1 MQEKIPFALTA
12 VVFILIGILSFQNM
26 EAVSFQLFGAKNS
39 MPLACLLSSSFIL
52 GLIPGIGFMFFRKQ
66 KKVVAKAIEE
76 KWDKDDEKLAK
87 EIGSD
92 KVKQLEAK
100 IETLETALK
109 AALAKKK

>member
-12 VVFILIGILSFQNM
+12 LVFVLIGILSFQNM
-26 EAVSFQLFGAKNS
+26 EAVNFQLFGAKNS
-39 MPLACLLSSSFIL
+39 MPLACLISSSFLL
-52 GLIPGIGFMFFRKQ
+52 GLAPGITFMAFRRKKQ
-66 KKVVAKAIEE
+66 ESSKVIEQ